1 MKAIKISFLFFISF
15 SINFINSLVVFPF
28 KTYIPDYSSSD
39 DSAYNFLKTHI
50 NNTIYIE
57 IEIGTPSQKIPAK
70 ILSDEYGFF
79 IFNKKCTIPSS
90 FKTLEQSNTYMEK
103 KIVDYLYKFK
113 TQNDM
118 TYGNDIIKLPMMN
131 DNKKYLTQITIDV
144 MYSPN
149 KEKNNYSNKNDK
161 NYFSDNENHDYTC
174 ACLGIKGSKSYA
186 NNFEINFISQ
196 LYEKQI
202 IDNQYFSLQFSS
214 DNEGVF
220 IIGGEPHEF
229 DPKNFAE
236 SQIRR
241 INSIEN
247 NFLIFWQ
254 IHPDKIYF
262 SKNNEF
268 YNMTTNLICTLEY
281 NLGVIYGSE
290 NYYSMINNHFFNDYV
305 NNGNCHKEIINN
317 KYTIFYCD
325 NKKIIKNFPSLFL
338 YVKQFLYSFELTYED
353 LFVEK
358 NGKFYFLIIFDNNNN
373 GQWKLGKPFLKKYTL
388 VYNYNDKTIGFYNE
402 NLSNRKNKSSFMF
415 YFFIGV
421 LTIIF
426 GGLGFILGKKVYDKV
441 RRKRINELEDEYNYK
456 MNKDINGMEIRS
468 NKPNL
473 EMKMKFKGLFDK

>member
-1 MKAIKISFLFFISF
+1 MKDIIILFIF
-15 SINFINSLVVFPF
+15 SILFSNNVLNSLVVFPF
-28 KTYIPDYSSSD
+28 KTYTSDSSSD
-39 DSAYNFLKTHI
+39 NVAYNFLKTNL

-57 IEIGTPSQKIPAK
+57 LEIGTPSQKIPTK

-79 IFNKKCTIPSS
+79 IFNKKCIIPSS
-90 FKTLEQSNTYMEK
+90 FKTIEQSNTYMEK

-131 DNKKYLTQITIDV
+131 DNKKYMTQITIDI

-149 KEKNNYSNKNDK
+149 KQNNNYSNKNE
-161 NYFSDNENHDYTC
+161 NCFSDNENHDYTC
-174 ACLGIKGSKSYA
+174 ASLGIKGSKSYA

-202 IDNQYFSLQFSS
+202 IDNQYFSVQFLS
-214 DNEGVF
+214 DTEGMF
-220 IIGGEPHEF
+220 IIGGEPHEVN
-229 DPKNFAE
+229 PKKYTE
-236 SQIRR
+236 SKIRR

-268 YNMTTNLICTLEY
+268 FNMTTNLICTLEY
-281 NLGVIYGSE
+281 NLGIIYGTE
-290 NYYSMINNHFFNDYV
+290 IYYNMISNSFFNDYI
-305 NNGNCHKEIINN
+305 NKGDCHKELINN

-325 NKKIIKNFPSLFL
+325 NKKIITRFPSLFL

-353 LFVEK
+353 LFIEK
-358 NGKFYFLIIFDNNNN
+358 KNKFFFLIIFDSSNNN
-373 GQWKLGKPFLKKYTL
+373 QWKLGKPFLKKYTL

-402 NLSNRKNKSSFMF
+402 NILSSKNRSSFMF

-426 GGLGFILGKKVYDKV
+426 GGLGFILGKKVYEKV
-441 RRKRINELEDEYNYK
+441 RKKRINELEDEYNYK
-456 MNKDINGMEIRS
+456 MSKDINGGGIGN

-473 EMKMKFKGLFDK
+473 EMKIKFKGLFDK